1 MGFTANQWA
10 IVALVLGCLASP
22 LAALFGH
29 LALVQIAAGR
39 ERGRIPA
46 IIAIVLGYG
55 SLAFVIG
62 LAVIYLTTHA

>member
-1 MGFTANQWA
+1 LA

-29 LALVQIAAGR
+29 LALAQLTAAG

-46 IIAIVLGYG
+46 LIAIVLGYG
-55 SLAFVIG
+55 SLAFVVG
-62 LAVIYLTTHA
+62 LGIVYLVSRA